1 MLATDL
7 LTQVDRVRA
16 MLGQSL
22 TSPPATTTDFF
33 LQMLI
38 VQVSAEI
45 TASCNRTHWL
55 ISNAVNPITQTY
67 MGQGGNELVLNQW
80 PIQTPILAGNTVQ
93 GSATIAGLPS
103 TAGLFVGQG
112 VTGLA
117 LNPALNQPVSSAP
130 APLAI
135 ASVDSATQ
143 VTLNGTATLTATQTP
158 IGFGVQVHENWTAY
172 GTPGQF
178 QSQNLLAEGGDYWI
192 RRDQPGGQSKC
203 AILNRIGGPWLAGWS
218 FGGGGYWWGSGPD
231 LACVQQPGPG
241 NYQVKATYGF
251 ESIPYNLE
259 LAAIWTV
266 NKARWMRT
274 VPLLFQSESDDG
286 YSYSLGLM
294 KQDVKEAVQLGILDG
309 AIAGILSKFRINAFS
324 SG

>member
-1 MLATDL
+1 MIATDL

-55 ISNAVNPITQTY
+55 ISNAVNPITQVY
-67 MGQGGNELVLNQW
+67 QGQGGSDLVLTQW
-80 PIQTPILAGNTVQ
+80 PLYTPVLAGNTIS
-93 GSATIAGLPS
+93 GSAVVTGLAT

-117 LNPALNQPVSSAP
+117 FIPPTGQPVSSAP

-135 ASVDSATQ
+135 LSVDSATQ
-143 VTLNGTATLTATQTP
+143 VTVNGTAGITATATP
-158 IGFGVQVHENWTAY
+158 IGFGVQAWENWQAY
-172 GTPGQF
+172 GTSGQF
-178 QSQNLLAEGGDYWI
+178 QSTGLLSEGGDYWI
-192 RRDQPGGQSKC
+192 QRDQPGGMSKS
-203 AILNRIGGPWLAGWS
+203 AILKRINGPWLAGWQ

-231 LACVQQPGPG
+231 LATTQTPGPG
-241 NYQVKATYGF
+241 NYQVQATVGF

-294 KQDVKEAVQLGILDG
+294 KQDVKEALQLGLLDG
-309 AIAGILSKFRINAFS
+309 YIAGILNKFRVNAFS